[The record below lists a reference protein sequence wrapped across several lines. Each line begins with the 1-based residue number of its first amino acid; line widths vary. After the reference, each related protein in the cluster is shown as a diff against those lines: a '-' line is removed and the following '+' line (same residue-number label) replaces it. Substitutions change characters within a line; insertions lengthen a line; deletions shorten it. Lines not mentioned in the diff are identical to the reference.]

1 MDLRIGR
8 WLETG
13 RQSESYINIMYNV
26 QDYIVLYNAVWSDIY
41 EGGHFTP
48 TSKTFAWP
56 HHFSKRGCLGAC
68 QVLLKCLYKA
78 RKENSHIFV
87 FQGYQFCL
95 LSTIVVLDFRI
106 VLTLWYFF
114 VFHFVSFI
122 EPLFFYSLGFFFI
135 ITFCIFFLN
144 VTM

>member
-1 MDLRIGR
+1 MFGCLPGFI
-8 WLETG
+8 EVPV
-13 RQSESYINIMYNV
+13 QSQEREQSYICVSGVSILSPFYN
-26 QDYIVLYNAVWSDIY
+26 
-41 EGGHFTP
+41 
-48 TSKTFAWP
+48 
-56 HHFSKRGCLGAC
+56 
-68 QVLLKCLYKA
+68 
-78 RKENSHIFV
+78 
-87 FQGYQFCL
+87 
-95 LSTIVVLDFRI
+95 FRI